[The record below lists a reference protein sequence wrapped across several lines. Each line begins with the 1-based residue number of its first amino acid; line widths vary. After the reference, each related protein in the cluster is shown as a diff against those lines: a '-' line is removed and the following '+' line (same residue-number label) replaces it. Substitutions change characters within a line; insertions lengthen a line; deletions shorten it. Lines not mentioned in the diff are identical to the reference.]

1 MHFCLKTLPFSL
13 LQESLEACRA
23 LSERFTALEKKKSEL
38 AVYLCEDTSKLSLE
52 ELFGTIKTF
61 RGLFIKALKVR
72 EDTLSWLSAPL
83 WHGVAFSSEHGYHC
97 VKTERCNYVSAQMIQ
112 RQIATY
118 TVCLAVSDILTLT
131 LTGKQN
137 QKRAGGQGWEEK
149 EAAGRG
155 RI

>member
-1 MHFCLKTLPFSL
+1 MFLLKTLPFSL

-23 LSERFTALEKKKSEL
+23 LSERFTAMEKKKSEL
-38 AVYLCEDTSKLSLE
+38 AVYLCEDANKLSLE

-72 EDTLSWLSAPL
+72 EGALSWFSTL
-83 WHGVAFSSEHGYHC
+83 WYEGSISSEHGYHC

-137 QKRAGGQGWEEK
+137 QKRAGGQG
-149 EAAGRG
+149 
-155 RI
+155 

>member
-1 MHFCLKTLPFSL
+1 M
-13 LQESLEACRA
+13 
-23 LSERFTALEKKKSEL
+23 EKKKSEL
-38 AVYLCEDTSKLSLE
+38 AVYLCEDANKLSLE

-72 EDTLSWLSAPL
+72 EGALSWFSTL
-83 WHGVAFSSEHGYHC
+83 WYEGSISSEHGYHC

-137 QKRAGGQGWEEK
+137 QKRAGGQG
-149 EAAGRG
+149 
-155 RI
+155 